1 MKWHYRQRHTQSG
14 LLKVR
19 NLNPNL
25 LLSWLRLY
33 WCQHRHKLHS
43 GVPRLNIQGMTPE
56 KVTELLA
63 KIQEVEEN
71 TDKLTLLVEEDV
83 INEVKVF
90 LEKLL
95 S

>member
-1 MKWHYRQRHTQSG
+1 MRD
-14 LLKVR
+14 V
-19 NLNPNL
+19 NI
-25 LLSWLRLY
+25 
-33 WCQHRHKLHS
+33 

-83 INEVKVF
+83 INEVKAF
-90 LEKLL
+90 LEKLV